1 MDIVITAAKDS
12 QQPSEDKKK
21 KKALQEILIPL
32 APVLSKVMSDK
43 PHMTD

>member
-1 MDIVITAAKDS
+1 MDIVITAAKYS

-21 KKALQEILIPL
+21 ALQGILIPL
-32 APVLSKVMSDK
+32 PPVLSKVMSDK